1 MDEISAWDAQV
12 VYGTAVGPELTG
24 ALGRRPER
32 VLRHTLTLARR
43 GAQGSAP
50 LPLPGPGAPIA
61 EGIHVRTK
69 RTRAMPAAQD
79 RVLTAAAGVEQPVF
93 DLGDASWR

>member
-1 MDEISAWDAQV
+1 MDEISASDAQV
-12 VYGTAVGPELTG
+12 VYGTAVGPELAG
-24 ALGRRPER
+24 ALGRRPEG

-43 GAQGSAP
+43 AARGGAPAQ
-50 LPLPGPGAPIA
+50 LPGPAAAIA
-61 EGIHVRTK
+61 DGIHVRTK

-93 DLGDASWR
+93 DLGDGSWR